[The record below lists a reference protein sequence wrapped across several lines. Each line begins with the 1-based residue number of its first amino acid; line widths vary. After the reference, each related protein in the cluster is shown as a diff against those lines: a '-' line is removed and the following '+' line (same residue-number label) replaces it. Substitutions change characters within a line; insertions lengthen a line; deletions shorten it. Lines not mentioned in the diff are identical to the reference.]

1 MSEERETVSWEE
13 MTYSNYLSL
22 EAFANLLIRKEILT
36 KDEIIEEI
44 ISSPARFLPIP
55 YCLSPNQTLHSIY
68 CVLFC

>member
-36 KDEIIEEI
+36 KEEIIEEI
-44 ISSPARFLPIP
+44 
-55 YCLSPNQTLHSIY
+55 TLIKHKHHSKPSGGVMVGKHFI
-68 CVLFC
+68 

>member
-22 EAFANLLIRKEILT
+22 EEFANLLIRKEILT

-44 ISSPARFLPIP
+44 
-55 YCLSPNQTLHSIY
+55 TDW
-68 CVLFC
+68 

>member
-1 MSEERETVSWEE
+1 MPSDVGDLPQPAMPAYTTVAWGE

-44 ISSPARFLPIP
+44 
-55 YCLSPNQTLHSIY
+55 TLIKHKHHSRPE
-68 CVLFC
+68 

>member
-1 MSEERETVSWEE
+1 

-44 ISSPARFLPIP
+44 
-55 YCLSPNQTLHSIY
+55 TLIKHKHHSKPELG
-68 CVLFC
+68 VRWSGG

>member
-1 MSEERETVSWEE
+1 MSKERETVSWEE

-44 ISSPARFLPIP
+44 
-55 YCLSPNQTLHSIY
+55 TLIKHKHHSKPELG
-68 CVLFC
+68 VRWSGG

>member
-1 MSEERETVSWEE
+1 MGDLPQPAMPAYTTVAWEE

-44 ISSPARFLPIP
+44 
-55 YCLSPNQTLHSIY
+55 TDW
-68 CVLFC
+68 

>member
-1 MSEERETVSWEE
+1 MKGNREWEENERGEE

-44 ISSPARFLPIP
+44 
-55 YCLSPNQTLHSIY
+55 TDW
-68 CVLFC
+68 

>member
-22 EAFANLLIRKEILT
+22 EAFANLLIRTDILT

-44 ISSPARFLPIP
+44 
-55 YCLSPNQTLHSIY
+55 TLIKHKHHSKPE
-68 CVLFC
+68 